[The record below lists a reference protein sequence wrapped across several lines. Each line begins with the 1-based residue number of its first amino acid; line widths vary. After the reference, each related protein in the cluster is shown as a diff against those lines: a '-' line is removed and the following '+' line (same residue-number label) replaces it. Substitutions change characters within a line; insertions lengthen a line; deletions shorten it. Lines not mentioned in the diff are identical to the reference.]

1 MRISDWSSD
10 VCSSDLDA
18 GAVDQR
24 QAVGIDEDAHAVLLE
39 HGVAVT
45 LLAGQVGQVAP
56 ARAAG
61 ALDAEAQADGRIV
74 GGQEPLDAFQG
85 SGCEMDRHGAHCS
98 RCGSGKLYGSYRL
111 DEQGFKA

>member
-1 MRISDWSSD
+1 MPISELR
-10 VCSSDLDA
+10 VQALLEEVDA

-45 LLAGQVGQVAP
+45 LLAGQVGPVAP

-61 ALDAEAQADGRIV
+61 ALDAEAQADRRIV
-74 GGQEPLDAFQG
+74 AGQDTLDAFPG
-85 SGCEMDRHGAHCS
+85 SGCTMDRHRVHFSRSASWQLTCS
-98 RCGSGKLYGSYRL
+98 S
-111 DEQGFKA
+111 